1 MEFRDYYKV
10 LGVDRKA
17 SDADIKS
24 AYRKL
29 ARKFHPDV
37 NPNNKDAE
45 AKFKEINEAYQVIS
59 DPEKR
64 KKYDELGA
72 DWEHGVSQEE
82 MMRRYAQQQSAAGG
96 GGRARGGGGAG
107 ADFGGGGDFS
117 DFFSQF
123 FGGGGGSTRGFGR
136 SRGGAPRGFSSYE
149 FGTEPPRAPDL
160 RAEVGITLADAVKG
174 AKRRLDLVAEDECA
188 TCGGSGMIAREEKQG
203 KARVIRAAEQC
214 PTCGGAGVVQAR
226 RTLEVTIP
234 AGVTDGTQLRLK
246 GQGGRAPRPDQNGD
260 LFLTIRI
267 EPNPVFALAG
277 RDLRVSLP
285 VWDYEASLGAE
296 ITAPTIDGRV
306 SLKIPA
312 GSQAGRV
319 MRLRGRGL
327 PARGK
332 EPAGDL
338 LYELKVLAPT
348 DLNAKERAL
357 MQDLAESLKARGI
370 TDPRAELMA
379 SK

>member
-1 MEFRDYYKV
+1 MEFQDYYKT

-17 SDADIKS
+17 SDAEIKS

-37 NPNNKDAE
+37 NPNNKEAE
-45 AKFKEINEAYQVIS
+45 TRFKQINEAYQVVS

-82 MMRRYAQQQSAAGG
+82 MMRRYAQQRSAAGG
-96 GGRARGGGGAG
+96 GGGADFG

-123 FGGGGGSTRGFGR
+123 FGGSARRAGGR
-136 SRGGAPRGFSSYE
+136 SRGTASRGFSN
-149 FGTEPPRAPDL
+149 FDFDTEPARAPDL
-160 RAEVGITLADAVKG
+160 RAEVGITLLDAVKG

-203 KARVIRAAEQC
+203 KARVIRSAEPC
-214 PTCGGAGVVQAR
+214 PTCGGRGVVAAR

-234 AGVTDGTQLRLK
+234 PGVTDGTQLRLK

-267 EPNPVFALAG
+267 EPNPVFTITG

-285 VWDYEASLGAE
+285 VWDYEAALGAE
-296 ITAPTIDGRV
+296 ITAPTVDGRV

-312 GSQAGRV
+312 GSQTGRV
-319 MRLRGRGL
+319 MRLRGRGI

-357 MQDLAESLKARGI
+357 MQDLATSHKDRGVP
-370 TDPRAELMA
+370 DPRAELMA

>member
-17 SDADIKS
+17 SDAQIKS

-37 NPNNKDAE
+37 NPNNKEAE
-45 AKFKEINEAYQVIS
+45 AKFKELNEAYQVIG
-59 DPEKR
+59 DADKR

-82 MMRRYAQQQSAAGG
+82 MMRRYARQQSAAG
-96 GGRARGGGGAG
+96 AGGGGS
-107 ADFGGGGDFS
+107 ADFGGGDFS

-123 FGGGGGSTRGFGR
+123 FGGGRSGVGRGAAG
-136 SRGGAPRGFSSYE
+136 RGGASRGFSNFE
-149 FGTEPPRAPDL
+149 FGTEPARAPDL

-174 AKRRLDLVAEDECA
+174 AKRRLDLVAEDECV

-203 KARVIRAAEQC
+203 KARVIRSAEPC
-214 PTCGGAGVVQAR
+214 PTCGGRGVVAAR

-234 AGVTDGTQLRLK
+234 VGVTDGTQLRLK

-267 EPNPVFALAG
+267 EPNPVFALTG

-285 VWDYEASLGAE
+285 VWDYEAALGAE
-296 ITAPTIDGRV
+296 ITAPTVDGRV
-306 SLKIPA
+306 SLKIPP
-312 GSQAGRV
+312 GSQTGRV

-357 MQDLAESLKARGI
+357 MQDLATSLKDRGVP
-370 TDPRAELMA
+370 DPRAELMA
-379 SK
+379 SKS

>member
-1 MEFRDYYKV
+1 MEFQDYYKT

-17 SDADIKS
+17 SDAEIKS

-37 NPNNKDAE
+37 NPNNKEAE
-45 AKFKEINEAYQVIS
+45 ARFKEINEAYQVVG
-59 DPEKR
+59 DADKR

-82 MMRRYAQQQSAAGG
+82 MMRRYARQQSAAGAG
-96 GGRARGGGGAG
+96 ARGGGT
-107 ADFGGGGDFS
+107 ADFGDFS

-123 FGGGGGSTRGFGR
+123 FSGGGRRGPSR
-136 SRGGAPRGFSSYE
+136 SRGASSRGFEGFE

-160 RAEVGITLADAVKG
+160 RADVKISLVDAIKG
-174 AKRRLDLVAEDECA
+174 AKPRLDLIAEDECS
-188 TCGGSGMIAREEKQG
+188 TCGGSGMVSREERQG
-203 KARVIRAAEQC
+203 KNRVIRSAQPC
-214 PTCGGAGVVQAR
+214 PTCGGNGVVQNR

-234 AGVTDGTQLRLK
+234 AGSADGTQLRLK
-246 GQGGRAPRPDQNGD
+246 GQGGRAPRPDENGD
-260 LFLTIRI
+260 LFLTVRI
-267 EPNPVFALAG
+267 EPNPVFTISG

-285 VWDYEASLGAE
+285 VWDYEATLGAE
-296 ITAPTIDGRV
+296 ITAPTVDGRV

-312 GSQAGRV
+312 GSQTGRV

-357 MQDLAESLKARGI
+357 MQQLADSLNERGI
-370 TDPRAELMA
+370 ADPRAELMA

>member
-17 SDADIKS
+17 PDAQIKS

-45 AKFKEINEAYQVIS
+45 LKFKELNEAYQVIG
-59 DPEKR
+59 DADKR

-82 MMRRYAQQQSAAGG
+82 MMRRYARQQSAAGG
-96 GGRARGGGGAG
+96 GGGAG
-107 ADFGGGGDFS
+107 ADFGGGGGDFS

-123 FGGGGGSTRGFGR
+123 FGGSGRSGFGR
-136 SRGGAPRGFSSYE
+136 GAGGRGSAPRGFSNFE
-149 FGTEPPRAPDL
+149 FGTEPARAPDL
-160 RAEVGITLADAVKG
+160 RAEVGVTLADAVKG
-174 AKRRLDLVAEDECA
+174 ARRRLDLVAEDECV

-203 KARVIRAAEQC
+203 KARVIRSAEPC
-214 PTCGGAGVVQAR
+214 PTCGGRGVVAAR

-285 VWDYEASLGAE
+285 VWDYEAALGAE
-296 ITAPTIDGRV
+296 ITAPTVDGRV

-312 GSQAGRV
+312 GSQTGRV

-338 LYELKVLAPT
+338 LYELKILAPT

-357 MQDLAESLKARGI
+357 MQDLANSLRDRGI
-370 TDPRAELMA
+370 ADPRAELMA

>member
-1 MEFRDYYKV
+1 MELRDYYKT

-17 SDADIKS
+17 SGAEIKS

-37 NPNNKDAE
+37 NPNNQDAE
-45 AKFKEINEAYQVIS
+45 AKFKQLNEAYQVIG
-59 DPEKR
+59 DADKR

-82 MMRRYAQQQSAAGG
+82 MMRRYARQKSAA
-96 GGRARGGGGAG
+96 GAG
-107 ADFGGGGDFS
+107 ADFGGGDFS

-123 FGGGGGSTRGFGR
+123 FGGGASGFGRGAGGR
-136 SRGGAPRGFSSYE
+136 SRGGSSRGFSGFDFDASGA
-149 FGTEPPRAPDL
+149 GTEPARAPDL
-160 RAEVGITLADAVKG
+160 RAEVRIPLVDAVKG

-188 TCGGSGMIAREEKQG
+188 TCRGSGMIAREEKQG
-203 KARVIRAAEQC
+203 KARVIRSAEPC
-214 PTCGGAGVVQAR
+214 PTCGGVGVVQAR

-234 AGVTDGTQLRLK
+234 AGVADGTQLRLK

-260 LFLTIRI
+260 LIMTVRI
-267 EPNPVFALAG
+267 EPNPVFALSG
-277 RDLRVSLP
+277 RDLRVNLP
-285 VWDYEASLGAE
+285 VWDYEAALGAE
-296 ITAPTIDGRV
+296 ITAPTVDGRV
-306 SLKIPA
+306 SLQIPA

-338 LYELKVLAPT
+338 LYELKVLAPAE
-348 DLNAKERAL
+348 LNAKERAL
-357 MQDLAESLKARGI
+357 MQDLADSLKARGI
-370 TDPRAELMA
+370 ADPRTELMA

>member
-1 MEFRDYYKV
+1 MEFQDYYKT

-17 SDADIKS
+17 SDAEIKS

-37 NPNNKDAE
+37 NPNNKEAE
-45 AKFKEINEAYQVIS
+45 AKFKQINEAYQVVS

-82 MMRRYAQQQSAAGG
+82 MMRRYAQQRSAAGG
-96 GGRARGGGGAG
+96 GGADFG
-107 ADFGGGGDFS
+107 ADFGGGGGDFS

-123 FGGGGGSTRGFGR
+123 FGGSARRAGGR
-136 SRGGAPRGFSSYE
+136 SRGTASRGFSN
-149 FGTEPPRAPDL
+149 FDFDTEPARAPDL
-160 RAEVGITLADAVKG
+160 RAEVGITLLDAVKG

-188 TCGGSGMIAREEKQG
+188 TCGGSGMVTREEKQG
-203 KARVIRAAEQC
+203 KSRVIRSAEPC
-214 PTCGGAGVVQAR
+214 PTCGGRGVIAAR

-234 AGVTDGTQLRLK
+234 PGVTDGTQLRLK

-267 EPNPVFALAG
+267 EPNPVFTIAG

-285 VWDYEASLGAE
+285 VWDYEAALGAE
-296 ITAPTIDGRV
+296 ITAPTVDARV

-312 GSQAGRV
+312 GSQTGRV
-319 MRLRGRGL
+319 MRLRGRGI

-357 MQDLAESLKARGI
+357 MQDLANSLKDRGVP
-370 TDPRAELMA
+370 DPRAELMA

>member
-1 MEFRDYYKV
+1 MEFQDYYKT

-17 SDADIKS
+17 TDAEIKS
-24 AYRKL
+24 AYRRL

-37 NPNNKDAE
+37 NPNNKEAE
-45 AKFKEINEAYQVIS
+45 AKFKQINEAYQVVS

-82 MMRRYAQQQSAAGG
+82 MMRRYAQQRSAAGG
-96 GGRARGGGGAG
+96 GGGADFG

-123 FGGGGGSTRGFGR
+123 FGGSARRAGGR
-136 SRGGAPRGFSSYE
+136 SRGTASRGFSN
-149 FGTEPPRAPDL
+149 FDFDTEPARAPDL
-160 RAEVGITLADAVKG
+160 RAEVGVTLLDAVKG

-203 KARVIRAAEQC
+203 KSRVIRSAEPC
-214 PTCGGAGVVQAR
+214 PTCGGRGVVAAR

-234 AGVTDGTQLRLK
+234 PGVTDGTQLRLK

-267 EPNPVFALAG
+267 EPNPVFAIAG

-285 VWDYEASLGAE
+285 VWDYEAALGAE
-296 ITAPTIDGRV
+296 ITAPTVDARV

-319 MRLRGRGL
+319 MRLRGRGI
-327 PARGK
+327 PARGR

-357 MQDLAESLKARGI
+357 MQDLANSLKDRGVP
-370 TDPRAELMA
+370 DPRAELMA

>member
-17 SDADIKS
+17 TDAQIKS

-45 AKFKEINEAYQVIS
+45 LKFKELNEAYQVIG
-59 DPEKR
+59 DADKR

-82 MMRRYAQQQSAAGG
+82 MMRRYARQQSAAGG
-96 GGRARGGGGAG
+96 GGAG
-107 ADFGGGGDFS
+107 ADFSGGGDFS

-123 FGGGGGSTRGFGR
+123 FGGSGRSGFGR
-136 SRGGAPRGFSSYE
+136 GAGGRGSAPRGFSNFE
-149 FGTEPPRAPDL
+149 FGTEPARAPDL
-160 RAEVGITLADAVKG
+160 RAEVGVTLADAVKG
-174 AKRRLDLVAEDECA
+174 ARQRLDLVAEDECV

-203 KARVIRAAEQC
+203 KARVIRSAEPC
-214 PTCGGAGVVQAR
+214 PTCGGRGVVAAR

-285 VWDYEASLGAE
+285 VWDYEAALGAE
-296 ITAPTIDGRV
+296 ITAPTVDGRV

-312 GSQAGRV
+312 GSQTGRV

-338 LYELKVLAPT
+338 LYELKILAPT
-348 DLNAKERAL
+348 DLNAKERVL
-357 MQDLAESLKARGI
+357 MQDLANSLKDRGVP
-370 TDPRAELMA
+370 DPRAELMA

>member
-1 MEFRDYYKV
+1 MEFQDYYKT

-17 SDADIKS
+17 SDAEIKS

-37 NPNNKDAE
+37 NPNNKEAE
-45 AKFKEINEAYQVIS
+45 AKFKQINEAYQVVS

-82 MMRRYAQQQSAAGG
+82 MMRRYAQQQRAAGAGG
-96 GGRARGGGGAG
+96 GGG
-107 ADFGGGGDFS
+107 ADFGGGGGDFS

-123 FGGGGGSTRGFGR
+123 FGGGGGGARGFGR
-136 SRGGAPRGFSSYE
+136 SGRSSSRGFSGFD
-149 FGTEPPRAPDL
+149 FGSQPVRAPDL
-160 RAEVGITLADAVKG
+160 HAEVGITIMDAVKG
-174 AKRRLDLVAEDECA
+174 GKRRLDLVAEDECA
-188 TCGGSGMIAREEKQG
+188 TCGGTGMISREEKQG
-203 KARVIRAAEQC
+203 KARVIRSASAC
-214 PTCGGAGVVQAR
+214 PTCSGTGVVQAR

-246 GQGGRAPRPDQNGD
+246 GQGGRGPRADLNGD

-267 EPNPVFALAG
+267 EPHPVFQLAD
-277 RDLRVSLP
+277 RSIRVSLP
-285 VWDYEASLGAE
+285 VWDYEAALGAE
-296 ITAPTIDGRV
+296 ITAPTVDGRV
-306 SLKIPA
+306 SLKIPV
-312 GSQAGRV
+312 GSQTGRV

-348 DLNAKERAL
+348 DLTVKERAL
-357 MQDLAESLKARGI
+357 MQQLADSFESRGVP
-370 TDPRAELMA
+370 DPRAELMA

>member
-17 SDADIKS
+17 TDAQIKS

-37 NPNNKDAE
+37 NPNNKEAE
-45 AKFKEINEAYQVIS
+45 TRFKELNEAYQVIG
-59 DPEKR
+59 DADKR

-82 MMRRYAQQQSAAGG
+82 MMRRYARQQSAAG
-96 GGRARGGGGAG
+96 AGGGGS
-107 ADFGGGGDFS
+107 ADFGGGDFS

-123 FGGGGGSTRGFGR
+123 FGGGGRSGFGR
-136 SRGGAPRGFSSYE
+136 SAGGRGGASRGFSNFE
-149 FGTEPPRAPDL
+149 FGTEPARAPDL

-174 AKRRLDLVAEDECA
+174 AKRRLDLVAEDECV

-203 KARVIRAAEQC
+203 KARVIRSAEPC
-214 PTCGGAGVVQAR
+214 PTCGGRGVVAAR

-234 AGVTDGTQLRLK
+234 VGVTDGTQLRLK

-267 EPNPVFALAG
+267 EPNPVFALTG

-285 VWDYEASLGAE
+285 VWDYEAALGAE
-296 ITAPTIDGRV
+296 ITAPTVDGRV
-306 SLKIPA
+306 SLKIPP
-312 GSQAGRV
+312 GSQTGRV
-319 MRLRGRGL
+319 MRLRGRGF

-357 MQDLAESLKARGI
+357 MQDLATSLKDRGI
-370 TDPRAELMA
+370 ADPRAELMA
-379 SK
+379 SKS

>member
-1 MEFRDYYKV
+1 MEFRDYYKT

-17 SDADIKS
+17 GAAEIKS
-24 AYRKL
+24 AFRKL

-45 AKFKEINEAYQVIS
+45 AKFKQLNEAYQVIG
-59 DPEKR
+59 DADKR

-82 MMRRYAQQQSAAGG
+82 MMRRYARQQSAAG
-96 GGRARGGGGAG
+96 AG
-107 ADFGGGGDFS
+107 ADFGGGDFS

-123 FGGGGGSTRGFGR
+123 FGGGAAAGFGQGAGRR
-136 SRGGAPRGFSSYE
+136 SRGGPSRGFSG
-149 FGTEPPRAPDL
+149 FDFDTADAEPARAPDL
-160 RAEVGITLADAVKG
+160 RAEVRIPLVDAVKG

-188 TCGGSGMIAREEKQG
+188 TCRGSGMIAREEKQG
-203 KARVIRAAEQC
+203 KARVIRSAEQC
-214 PTCGGAGVVQAR
+214 PTCGGVGVVQAR
-226 RTLEVTIP
+226 RMLEVAIP
-234 AGVTDGTQLRLK
+234 AGVADGTQLRLK

-260 LFLTIRI
+260 LFMTVRI
-267 EPNPVFALAG
+267 EPNPVFAIAG
-277 RDLRVSLP
+277 RDLRVDLP
-285 VWDYEASLGAE
+285 VWDYEAALGAE
-296 ITAPTIDGRV
+296 ITAPTVDGRV

-312 GSQAGRV
+312 GSQTGRV

-327 PARGK
+327 PAHGK

-338 LYELKVLAPT
+338 LYELKVLAPS
-348 DLNAKERAL
+348 DLNARERAL
-357 MQDLAESLKARGI
+357 MQDLADSLKARGI
-370 TDPRAELMA
+370 ADPRAELMA

>member
-1 MEFRDYYKV
+1 MEFQDYYKT

-17 SDADIKS
+17 SDAEIKS

-45 AKFKEINEAYQVIS
+45 AKFKQINEAYQVIS
-59 DPEKR
+59 DADKR

-82 MMRRYAQQQSAAGG
+82 MMRRYARQQSAAG
-96 GGRARGGGGAG
+96 AGGGAG
-107 ADFGGGGDFS
+107 ADFGGGDFS

-123 FGGGGGSTRGFGR
+123 FGGSGR
-136 SRGGAPRGFSSYE
+136 SGLRSGAGGRGRGGASRGFSGFE
-149 FGTEPPRAPDL
+149 FGTEPVRAPDL
-160 RAEVGITLADAVKG
+160 HAEVGITLADAVKG

-203 KARVIRAAEQC
+203 KARVIRSAEPC
-214 PTCGGAGVVQAR
+214 PTCGGSGVVAAR

-277 RDLRVSLP
+277 RDLRVNLP
-285 VWDYEASLGAE
+285 VWDYEAALGAE
-296 ITAPTIDGRV
+296 ITAPTVDGRV

-357 MQDLAESLKARGI
+357 MQELADSLKARGVA
-370 TDPRAELMA
+370 DPRAELMA

>member
-1 MEFRDYYKV
+1 MEFQDYYKT

-17 SDADIKS
+17 SDAEIKS

-37 NPNNKDAE
+37 NPNNKEAE
-45 AKFKEINEAYQVIS
+45 AKFKQINEAYQVVS

-82 MMRRYAQQQSAAGG
+82 MMRRYAQQRSAAGG
-96 GGRARGGGGAG
+96 GGG
-107 ADFGGGGDFS
+107 ADFSADLGGGDFS

-123 FGGGGGSTRGFGR
+123 FGGSARRAGGR
-136 SRGGAPRGFSSYE
+136 SRGGASRGFSN
-149 FGTEPPRAPDL
+149 FDFATEPARAPDL
-160 RAEVGITLADAVKG
+160 RAEVGVTLLDAVKG

-188 TCGGSGMIAREEKQG
+188 TCGGSGMITREEKQG
-203 KARVIRAAEQC
+203 KSRVIRSAEQC
-214 PTCGGAGVVQAR
+214 PTCGGRGVIAAR

-234 AGVTDGTQLRLK
+234 VGVADGTQLRLK

-260 LFLTIRI
+260 LFLTIKI
-267 EPNPVFALAG
+267 EPNAVFAISG

-285 VWDYEASLGAE
+285 MWDYEAALGAE
-296 ITAPTIDGRV
+296 ITAPTVDGRV

-312 GSQAGRV
+312 GSQTGRV
-319 MRLRGRGL
+319 LRLRGRGL

-332 EPAGDL
+332 EAAGDL

-348 DLNAKERAL
+348 DLTPKERAL
-357 MQDLAESLKARGI
+357 MQDLANSLKDRGVP
-370 TDPRAELMA
+370 DPRAELMA